1 MSVGGWLLLVL
12 VIELAA
18 ILLVAY
24 LSFSGFFESM
34 RLLAKIGIWV
44 MTTGLMV
51 QIMRTLHY
59 FEFGAYPVDTIF
71 PLWVTKDIG
80 ASLLIF
86 DLALLSAGFGGQKL
100 RHYFARGDS
109 WT

>member
-1 MSVGGWLLLVL
+1 MNVGAWLFAVL
-12 VIELAA
+12 IIELIA
-18 ILLVAY
+18 IMLVAY
-24 LSFSGFFESM
+24 LSFSGFFHEM
-34 RLLAKIGIWV
+34 RPAAKIGVWV

-80 ASLLIF
+80 ASLIVF
-86 DLALLSAGFGGQKL
+86 DLFLLSRK
-100 RHYFARGDS
+100 R
-109 WT
+109 